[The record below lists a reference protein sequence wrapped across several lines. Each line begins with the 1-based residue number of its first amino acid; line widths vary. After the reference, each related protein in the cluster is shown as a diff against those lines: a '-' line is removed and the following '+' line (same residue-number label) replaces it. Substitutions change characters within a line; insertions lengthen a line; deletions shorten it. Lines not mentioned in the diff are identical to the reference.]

1 MNFDGKITCEPG
13 RTIARDNLPLFYINI
28 ARNSRMANDY
38 NLAPWQADSI
48 ARQIAAAMRAGIIRV
63 PAELADGE
71 HLDANPPGA
80 ALVAALEAC
89 ALVLANAP
97 ASRLPKGAADALSAA
112 HAALELT
119 AGRRGAL
126 GHAGT
131 AP

>member
-63 PAELADGE
+63 PAELADGAA
-71 HLDANPPGA
+71 LDANPPGA
-80 ALVAALEAC
+80 ALIAAAKLMLVNATTAAEYADDADGKNRTKLLNCPNWPGVKALREA
-89 ALVLANAP
+89 LAAAGAP
-97 ASRLPKGAADALSAA
+97 
-112 HAALELT
+112 
-119 AGRRGAL
+119 
-126 GHAGT
+126 
-131 AP
+131 